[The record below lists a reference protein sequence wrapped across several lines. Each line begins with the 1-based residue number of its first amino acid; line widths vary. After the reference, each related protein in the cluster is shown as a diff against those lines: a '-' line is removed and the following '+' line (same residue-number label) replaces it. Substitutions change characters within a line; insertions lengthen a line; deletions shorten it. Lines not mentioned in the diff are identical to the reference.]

1 MKTTKFTA
9 CRACHTA
16 DAKVCMKG
24 AGLEQASFGQNTV
37 FAIKNSQQL
46 RIPMLNL
53 PKNMSLRSGMK
64 AGGGGSK
71 GSRWGG
77 LLLPTELFAIDG
89 LRKPRRLLWVVP
101 IQRHRWPRLDQ
112 MGHKTKPKVRIL

>member
-1 MKTTKFTA
+1 MKTTKFA
-9 CRACHTA
+9 AFRACHTA
-16 DAKVCMKG
+16 NAKVYMKG
-24 AGLEQASFGQNTV
+24 TGLEQASSGQNTV

-53 PKNMSLRSGMK
+53 PKTVSLRSGMK

-89 LRKPRRLLWVVP
+89 LSKPRRLL
-101 IQRHRWPRLDQ
+101 
-112 MGHKTKPKVRIL
+112 